1 MASQAPVNDQLWW
14 DGPIDKAE
22 ILIQGV
28 KMEFI
33 LNKNLCSEIMFRQ

>member
-1 MASQAPVNDQLWW
+1 MERTWEVKKVMASQAPVNDQLWW

-33 LNKNLCSEIMFRQ
+33 LN